1 MNEKMGARQGPIL
14 LVEDEPSISEAI
26 RYSLE
31 AEGFQVIVAVDGRQA
46 LQSFATSKPCL
57 VLLDL
62 MIPHVS
68 GLDVCRM
75 IRNESIVPIV
85 MLTAK
90 DAETDKV
97 VSLEMGADDY
107 VTKPFSMRELISR
120 VRAHLRRSAMLDQ
133 GVVPNVVV
141 AGPVEIDFVS
151 HVVKIRGVVTTLPPK
166 EFALL
171 EIFVLRAGRLLT
183 REVLISEIWGPDYFG
198 DTRTLDV
205 HVKRLRAKIEED
217 PHRPKFLNTIRG
229 LGYKFDAPAVPSTS
243 EAPDQMVVG

>member
-1 MNEKMGARQGPIL
+1 MKDAAAAKRGPIL
-14 LVEDEPSISEAI
+14 LVEDEPSIAEAV

-31 AEGFQVIVAVDGRQA
+31 AEGFQVVVASDGRQA
-46 LQSFATSKPCL
+46 LQCFAASQPCL

-62 MIPHVS
+62 MIPHMS

-75 IRNESIVPIV
+75 IRQESIVPIV

-90 DAETDKV
+90 DAESDKV

-120 VRAHLRRSAMLDQ
+120 IRAHLRRSAMVEE
-133 GVVPNVVV
+133 GSVPNLVS
-141 AGPVEIDFVS
+141 AGPVEIDFVR
-151 HVVKIRGVVTTLPPK
+151 HVVKIRGSVAPLPPK

-171 EIFVLRAGRLLT
+171 EIFILRAGRLLT
-183 REVLISEIWGPDYFG
+183 REVLISEVWGPDYFG

-217 PHRPKFLNTIRG
+217 PHRPKYLNTIRG
-229 LGYKFDAPAVPSTS
+229 LGYKFEAPAGSETS
-243 EAPDQMVVG
+243 GSAASSLAG